1 MLMSPSGEPL
11 DFSCVRPN
19 PTVSSHLEFFGLMGV
34 ALQIIVAS
42 LADEQLSALP
52 RQPSGPQDAVRE
64 LQREQGEEAN
74 A

>member
-11 DFSCVRPN
+11 DFSCVR

-34 ALQIIVAS
+34 ALQIIVTS

-64 LQREQGEEAN
+64 LQREQGEEAE
-74 A
+74 AR